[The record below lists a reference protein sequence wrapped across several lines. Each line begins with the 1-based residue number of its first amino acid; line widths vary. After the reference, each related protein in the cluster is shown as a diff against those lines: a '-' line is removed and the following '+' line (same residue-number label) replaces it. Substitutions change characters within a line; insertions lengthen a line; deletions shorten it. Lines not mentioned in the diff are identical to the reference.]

1 MPQFKTTFA
10 AITLSALAAAVLV
23 ACGGGG
29 STPPSTQ
36 AQQVAVQTYITD
48 NLATEYA
55 KVWVSIE
62 KITVLDSTGAEVTLV
77 DATAAPMPVN
87 LSSLADVAQFMST
100 VTIPAGLYT
109 GINVTMGNAVQLVS
123 LDGATTT
130 NAQFSATAG
139 DFVWRVRNVS
149 LDSTSGQFLL
159 DFNLAKFTYDAT
171 TNLVMPHMVA
181 KHGRD
186 AFTTILQRRGEAH
199 GVVTAVDTVNNT
211 FTVNDPVAGAG
222 IVVSLAADAVIQ
234 NESTG
239 AVLTLADL
247 VVGMRIE
254 VKGTVT
260 PGATAADPVTITA
273 TVIEV
278 EPTSSTGTIPRLRG
292 EGSITAINGNLVTI
306 DLVDAN
312 FLPGTSSLVLDIGS
326 ARFAHGQLSDLLV
339 GLTIGFRGTA
349 SATSPADTID
359 VRNLDVRGAASEH
372 ERKAHPDTKYA
383 GLIGT
388 IATLNTDGTF
398 TVAATKSVGLFVQAG
413 TYTVDPS
420 QANYL
425 GNSANCVLK
434 DATVRA
440 LGTLVDTTLT
450 AKFIGI
456 EGCGGQM
463 RGKH

>member
-1 MPQFKTTFA
+1 MQQFKTTFA

-29 STPPSTQ
+29 SAPSAQ

-55 KVWVSIE
+55 KVWVSIK

-77 DATAAPMPVN
+77 DATASPVSVN
-87 LSSLADVAQFMST
+87 LSSLASVAQFMST

-109 GINVTMGNAVQLVS
+109 GINVTMDNAVQLVS
-123 LDGATTT
+123 LDGTTTT
-130 NAQFSATAG
+130 NAQFSAAAG
-139 DFVWRVRNVS
+139 DFVWKVRNVS
-149 LDSTSGQFLL
+149 LDAASGQFLL
-159 DFNLAKFTYDAT
+159 DFNLARFTYDAT
-171 TNLVMPHMVA
+171 TNVVTPHMVA
-181 KHGRD
+181 KHGKD

-199 GVVTAVDTVNNT
+199 GTITAVDTVNNT
-211 FTVNDPVAGAG
+211 VTVNDTVAGSG

-234 NESTG
+234 NEATG

-260 PGATAADPVTITA
+260 PGATTADPVTITA

-278 EPTSSTGTIPRLRG
+278 EPTSPSSAIPRLRG
-292 EGSITAINGNLVTI
+292 EGTITAINGNLVTV

-312 FLPGTSSLVLDIGS
+312 FLPSTSSLVLDISS
-326 ARFAHGQLSDLLV
+326 AHFAHGRVSDLVV
-339 GLTIGFRGTA
+339 GLTVGFRGTA
-349 SATSPADTID
+349 STTSPADTID

-388 IATLNTDGTF
+388 IAMLNTDGTF
-398 TVAATKSVGLFVQAG
+398 TVTATKSVGLFVQAG
-413 TYTVDPS
+413 TYTVNPA

-425 GNSANCVLK
+425 GNSASCVATG
-434 DATVRA
+434 ATVNA

-456 EGCGGQM
+456 EGCGGQ
-463 RGKH
+463 KHRMH